1 MTWRQDNTGVKP
13 GGDVG
18 GDHQVTESYSV
29 RYLHSSRSAVVTVS
43 GYGVERSRG
52 RYGVEMQTEMTV
64 CISALFSYQ
73 PDTGFTFTLGLVSL
87 RDGTSTQTAK
97 SVTDLVELVGR
108 GEASFVAL
116 APAVFAGQ
124 SELDGVA
131 AELRKGG
138 PR

>member
-1 MTWRQDNTGVKP
+1 MNATITIGTWTYLAGDCATFKQLDQWGLDGTHELRGDPHNPKLLFNTYTTAE
-13 GGDVG
+13 
-18 GDHQVTESYSV
+18 HH
-29 RYLHSSRSAVVTVS
+29 RF
-43 GYGVERSRG
+43 
-52 RYGVEMQTEMTV
+52 

-97 SVTDLVELVGR
+97 SVTDLVELVDR

-138 PR
+138 PK